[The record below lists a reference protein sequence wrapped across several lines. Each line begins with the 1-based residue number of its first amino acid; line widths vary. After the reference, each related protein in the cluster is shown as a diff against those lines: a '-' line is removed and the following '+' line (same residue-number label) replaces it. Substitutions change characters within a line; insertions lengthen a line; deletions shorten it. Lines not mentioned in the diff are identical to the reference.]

1 MRIQFLLGEDED
13 DEHVSH
19 DLFCEMEELITVDGK
34 EPQWKETARYVIVRD
49 FVRYYLSSEL

>member
-19 DLFCEMEELITVDGK
+19 ELFCEMEELITVDGK
-34 EPQWKETARYVIVRD
+34 EPQWKETARQSMLV
-49 FVRYYLSSEL
+49 